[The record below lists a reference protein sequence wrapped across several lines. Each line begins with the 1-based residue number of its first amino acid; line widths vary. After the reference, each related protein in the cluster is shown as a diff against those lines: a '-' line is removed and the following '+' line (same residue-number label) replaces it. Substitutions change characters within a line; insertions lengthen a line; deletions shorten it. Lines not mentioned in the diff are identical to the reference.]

1 MSFNVYILKFLKNS
15 LNNHKGCPVDVDDKS
30 KRWCSTK
37 VDSHGNHIAKQ
48 HQYGHCG
55 NNCPVQNSNS
65 HGSGNSGNN
74 GHGGGNSG
82 NCPSGQTC
90 KSFAQCA
97 SQDTSGNV
105 QTCTL
110 FSDGLG
116 ICCKDIT
123 GNSGMYIYFFF
134 SKKIVYLKPIFFKHT
149 LNSTQVVSN
158 SWN

>member
-1 MSFNVYILKFLKNS
+1 M
-15 LNNHKGCPVDVDDKS
+15 DVDDKS

-97 SQDTSGNV
+97 SQGTSGNV

-116 ICCKDIT
+116 ICCKDTT
-123 GNSGMYIYFFF
+123 GNSGMYGVRNLDMSIRF
-134 SKKIVYLKPIFFKHT
+134 SLKSQLSEGIPRPEMSQIKAEIILRTNVKLIFHK
-149 LNSTQVVSN
+149 NVESQ
-158 SWN
+158 

>member
-1 MSFNVYILKFLKNS
+1 M
-15 LNNHKGCPVDVDDKS
+15 DVDDKS

-55 NNCPVQNSNS
+55 NNCPIQNSNS
-65 HGSGNSGNN
+65 HNYNPSGGNNGHGSGNSGNNGHGGGNN

-97 SQDTSGNV
+97 SQGTSGNV

-116 ICCKDIT
+116 ICCKDTT
-123 GNSGMYIYFFF
+123 GNSGMY
-134 SKKIVYLKPIFFKHT
+134 SL
-149 LNSTQVVSN
+149 
-158 SWN
+158 